1 MCLQLFQLTCK
12 CGHLHLRRKRK
23 GEMEGGRKRGERR
36 GAAASASTKPGPRAV
51 GVTLLL
57 VTRQAHIQNQKS
69 YRGIKDLFSLTPT
82 EKKRKKKEVFS
93 IIFFLEQTVFHLWG
107 YYLLHCRAAQWAGFP
122 YNLCLSFW
130 LFNTSSQTHLVLFK
144 KN

>member
-82 EKKRKKKEVFS
+82 EKKKRRGLFHHLFS
-93 IIFFLEQTVFHLWG
+93 
-107 YYLLHCRAAQWAGFP
+107 RAD
-122 YNLCLSFW
+122 CLSPLGL
-130 LFNTSSQTHLVLFK
+130 LFTALQGCPMSRFSLQPLPFILTF
-144 KN
+144 

>member
-36 GAAASASTKPGPRAV
+36 GAAASAGTKPGPRAV

-57 VTRQAHIQNQKS
+57 VTRQAHIQNLKS
-69 YRGIKDLFSLTPT
+69 CRGIKDLFYPTPT
-82 EKKRKKKEVFS
+82 EKKKIDKSFPPS
-93 IIFFLEQTVFHLWG
+93 FF
-107 YYLLHCRAAQWAGFP
+107 
-122 YNLCLSFW
+122 
-130 LFNTSSQTHLVLFK
+130 
-144 KN
+144 

>member
-36 GAAASASTKPGPRAV
+36 GAAASAGTKPGPRAV

-57 VTRQAHIQNQKS
+57 VTRQAHIQNLKS
-69 YRGIKDLFSLTPT
+69 CRGIKDLFYPTPT
-82 EKKRKKKEVFS
+82 EKKNRQVFS
-93 IIFFLEQTVFHLWG
+93 TVFFLEQAVFHLWG
-107 YYLLHCRAAQWAGFP
+107 YYLLHCRAAQ
-122 YNLCLSFW
+122 
-130 LFNTSSQTHLVLFK
+130 
-144 KN
+144 

>member
-36 GAAASASTKPGPRAV
+36 GAAASAGTKPGPRAV

-57 VTRQAHIQNQKS
+57 VTRQAHIQNLKS
-69 YRGIKDLFSLTPT
+69 CRGIKDLFYPTPT
-82 EKKRKKKEVFS
+82 EKKKK
-93 IIFFLEQTVFHLWG
+93 
-107 YYLLHCRAAQWAGFP
+107 
-122 YNLCLSFW
+122 
-130 LFNTSSQTHLVLFK
+130 
-144 KN
+144 